1 MEPFYELSP
10 LEKIREA
17 NLKRNHAEWERLGF
31 VQIRPEPRAH
41 STATKRKITEEAEK
55 KSRRLQLA
63 NEQKEQAFDEEECG
77 MCGEKYYFV
86 RGKNRGNVRGGHN
99 SHCRHNERSNSSAN
113 KSVNDEADID
123 ERCLIKVMLRTM
135 IKINMRARIK
145 TMMNLI
151 NLPRSALPL

>member
-1 MEPFYELSP
+1 MEPFYELSR
-10 LEKIREA
+10 LERIREA

-31 VQIRPEPRAH
+31 VQKRPEPRAH
-41 STATKRKITEEAEK
+41 STATKRKITEEAER

-63 NEQKEQAFDEEECG
+63 NDQKEQAFDEEECG

-123 ERCLIKVMLRTM
+123 ERCFDQSDASY
-135 IKINMRARIK
+135 NDQDQYE
-145 TMMNLI
+145 
-151 NLPRSALPL
+151 S